1 MTDEQKTPPQDTQN
15 DSGGDVSTFNS
26 DSTAKEVQETANKE
40 VPQEMHYTQEAIEA
54 VTAAAAA
61 INNIRNNTQETIN
74 AVTEMATNSLLAFSS
89 VTDVVSEFISTAS
102 FSTADSARQVA
113 TFKSLTSAL
122 QNAIENSE
130 ELRQRI
136 KEHEALRPLLEKELK
151 KPQYNNKSIGTL
163 IDESKDENGEII
175 DGSLWQQALNAARTA
190 LAAQETERATVKRA
204 DSVDYPL
211 DKLNAEVWNL
221 LKEDTKGQLSLAVIG
236 NASLPLD
243 VTSTKDKRKHKNPVT
258 VIYSVNF
265 DELDGNG
272 INITKQLTPFDK
284 RVYIAVSALFNT
296 GNNVITLTQ
305 IYYAMGYK
313 GGKPGTKDLEKIY
326 NSVSKMTGA
335 RISVDNTQEAS
346 SYKYPRFVYEGS
358 LLPMERGAVI
368 VNGKLSEAAIHI
380 FREPP
385 LVSFARNRKQITTVE
400 LKLLQS
406 PVSKTDANLLID
418 DYLIE
423 RISKAKNGKGKSC
436 RILYKTLYERTSI
449 TTKKQRERA
458 QEKIRRY
465 LDYYKQCGFITGYSM
480 EADGLTV
487 YY

>member
-40 VPQEMHYTQEAIEA
+40 VTQEMHHIQEASGELEA
-54 VTAAAAA
+54 ALNDISNNTRRA
-61 INNIRNNTQETIN
+61 INEI
-74 AVTEMATNSLLAFSS
+74 AAMATNSLLAFSS
-89 VTDVVSEFISTAS
+89 VTDAVSEFISTAS
-102 FSTADSARQVA
+102 FNMTASALQAA

>member
-40 VPQEMHYTQEAIEA
+40 VTQEMHHIQEASGELEA
-54 VTAAAAA
+54 ALNDISNNTRRA
-61 INNIRNNTQETIN
+61 INEI
-74 AVTEMATNSLLAFSS
+74 AAMATNSLLAFSS
-89 VTDVVSEFISTAS
+89 VTDAVSEFISTAS
-102 FSTADSARQVA
+102 FNMTASALQAA

-243 VTSTKDKRKHKNPVT
+243 VTSTKDKRKHKDPVT

-284 RVYIAVSALFNT
+284 RVYIAVSALFNA

-326 NSVSKMTGA
+326 NAVSKMTGA
-335 RISVDNTQEAS
+335 RISVDNTQEAD

-385 LVSFARNRKQITTVE
+385 LVSFARKRKQITTVE

>member
-15 DSGGDVSTFNS
+15 DSGGDISTFDS
-26 DSTAKEVQETANKE
+26 GSTAKEVQETANKE
-40 VPQEMHYTQEAIEA
+40 VTQEMHYIQEAAEEVEA
-54 VTAAAAA
+54 ALNDISNNTRRA
-61 INNIRNNTQETIN
+61 INEI
-74 AVTEMATNSLLAFSS
+74 AAMATNSLLAFSS
-89 VTDVVSEFISTAS
+89 VTDAVSEFINAASFTMTAS
-102 FSTADSARQVA
+102 ALQAA

-130 ELRQRI
+130 ELQQRI
-136 KEHEALRPLLEKELK
+136 KEHEALKPLLEKELK
-151 KPQYNNKSIGTL
+151 KPQYNNKSIDEL
-163 IDESKDENGEII
+163 INESKDENGEII

-190 LAAQETERATVKRA
+190 LAEQETERATVKRA

-211 DKLNAEVWNL
+211 DKINSEIWNL
-221 LKEDTKGQLSLAVIG
+221 FKEDTQGQLSLVVIG

-243 VTSTKDKRKHKNPVT
+243 VTSTKDKRKHKDPVT

-272 INITKQLTPFDK
+272 IKITKRLTPFDK
-284 RVYIAVSALFNT
+284 RVYYAVSALFN
-296 GNNVITLTQ
+296 
-305 IYYAMGYK
+305 A
-313 GGKPGTKDLEKIY
+313 
-326 NSVSKMTGA
+326 VSKMTGA
-335 RISVDNTQEAS
+335 RISVDNTQEAD

-368 VNGKLSEAAIHI
+368 VNGQLADAAIHI

-385 LVSFARNRKQITTVE
+385 LITFARKRMQITTVE

-406 PVSKTDANLLID
+406 PVSKTDANLQID

-423 RISKAKNGKGKSC
+423 RIAKAKNGKGKSC

-449 TTKKQRERA
+449 TTKKQRARA
-458 QEKIRRY
+458 QEKIKRY
-465 LDYYKQCGFITGYSM
+465 LDHYKQCGFITGYSM
-480 EADGLTV
+480 KADGLTV
-487 YY
+487 HY

>member
-15 DSGGDVSTFNS
+15 DSGGDISTFDS
-26 DSTAKEVQETANKE
+26 GSTAKEVQETANKE
-40 VPQEMHYTQEAIEA
+40 VTQEMHYIQEAAEEVEA
-54 VTAAAAA
+54 ALNDISNNTRRA
-61 INNIRNNTQETIN
+61 INEI
-74 AVTEMATNSLLAFSS
+74 AAMATNSLLAFSS
-89 VTDVVSEFISTAS
+89 VTDAVSEFINAASFTMTAS
-102 FSTADSARQVA
+102 ALQAA

-136 KEHEALRPLLEKELK
+136 KEHEALKPLLEKELK
-151 KPQYNNKSIGTL
+151 KPQYNNKSIDEL
-163 IDESKDENGEII
+163 INESKDENGEII

-211 DKLNAEVWNL
+211 DKVNDEIWNL
-221 LKEDTKGQLSLAVIG
+221 FTEDTRGQLSLAVIG

-243 VTSTKDKRKHKNPVT
+243 VTSTKDKREHKDPVT

-265 DELDGNG
+265 DELDGND
-272 INITKQLTPFDK
+272 IKITKQLTPFDK
-284 RVYIAVSALFNT
+284 RVYIAVSALFNA

-326 NSVSKMTGA
+326 NAVSKMTGA
-335 RISVDNTQEAS
+335 RISVNNTQEAD

-385 LVSFARNRKQITTVE
+385 LVSFARKRKQITTVE

-423 RISKAKNGKGKSC
+423 RISKAKNGKSKSC
-436 RILYKTLYERTSI
+436 RILFKTLYGKVGIRTANQ
-449 TTKKQRERA
+449 KARA
-458 QEKIRRY
+458 PEKLKHY
-465 LDYYKQCGFITGYSM
+465 LDHYKQCGFITGYSM

-487 YY
+487 HY

>member
-40 VPQEMHYTQEAIEA
+40 VTQEMHHIQEASGELEA
-54 VTAAAAA
+54 ALNDISNNTRRA
-61 INNIRNNTQETIN
+61 INEI
-74 AVTEMATNSLLAFSS
+74 AAMATNSLLAFSS
-89 VTDVVSEFISTAS
+89 VTDAVSEFISTAS
-102 FSTADSARQVA
+102 FNMTASALQAA

-151 KPQYNNKSIGTL
+151 KPQYNNKSIGEL

-243 VTSTKDKRKHKNPVT
+243 VTSTKDKRKHKDPVT

-284 RVYIAVSALFNT
+284 RVYIAVSALFNA

-326 NSVSKMTGA
+326 NAVSKMTGA
-335 RISVDNTQEAS
+335 RISVDNTQEAD

-385 LVSFARNRKQITTVE
+385 LVSFARKRKQITTVE

>member
-15 DSGGDVSTFNS
+15 DSGGDISTFDS
-26 DSTAKEVQETANKE
+26 GSTAKEVQETANKE
-40 VPQEMHYTQEAIEA
+40 VTQEMHYIQEAAEEVEA
-54 VTAAAAA
+54 ALNDISNNTRRA
-61 INNIRNNTQETIN
+61 INEI
-74 AVTEMATNSLLAFSS
+74 AAMATNSLLAFSS
-89 VTDVVSEFISTAS
+89 VTDAVSEFINAAS
-102 FSTADSARQVA
+102 FTMTANALQAA

-130 ELRQRI
+130 ELQQRI
-136 KEHEALRPLLEKELK
+136 KEHEALKPLLEKELK
-151 KPQYNNKSIGTL
+151 KPQYNNKSIDEL
-163 IDESKDENGEII
+163 INESKDENGEII

-190 LAAQETERATVKRA
+190 LAEQETERATVKRA

-211 DKLNAEVWNL
+211 DKINSEIWNL
-221 LKEDTKGQLSLAVIG
+221 FKEDTQGQLSLVVIG

-243 VTSTKDKRKHKNPVT
+243 VTSTKDKRKHKDPVT

-272 INITKQLTPFDK
+272 IKITKRLTPFDK
-284 RVYIAVSALFNT
+284 RVYYAVSALFNA

-305 IYYAMGYK
+305 IHYAMGNE
-313 GGKPGTKDLEKIY
+313 GKPSNVQVQKIY
-326 NSVSKMTGA
+326 NAVSKMTGA
-335 RISVDNTQEAS
+335 RISVDNTQEAD

-368 VNGKLSEAAIHI
+368 VNGQLADAAIHI

-385 LVSFARNRKQITTVE
+385 LITFARKRMQITTVE

-406 PVSKTDANLLID
+406 PVSKTDANLQID

-423 RISKAKNGKGKSC
+423 RIAKAKNGKGKSC

-449 TTKKQRERA
+449 TTKKQRARA
-458 QEKIRRY
+458 QEKIKRY
-465 LDYYKQCGFITGYSM
+465 LDHYKQCGFITGYSM
-480 EADGLTV
+480 KADGLTV
-487 YY
+487 HY